1 METLK
6 TPNDEFNFNN
16 LVLKPPISLNGGNHF
31 IKYKFQEDPL
41 YIQAPKCTL
50 KQGIVKASKRM
61 FCDLMFTREDAVF
74 INWIE
79 NLESFSQKQIFEN
92 REKWFE
98 TTLEESDIENSFT
111 PTIKIFKSGKY
122 YILRV
127 SIPTLLGNSILKIYD
142 EEQNLVNIENIKE
155 NDTVLTALE
164 IQGVKCSPRN
174 FQIEIE
180 MKQMLILKE
189 QNIFEKCIFQ
199 TRNTLDKQEPQ
210 KIESSN
216 NEHEIQEDKQEE
228 EKQEEKEEEKE
239 EEKVEE
245 NEIQEHVE
253 EHVEENEIQEHVE
266 ENENS
271 TVEFN
276 EDPVKEVVLESSQ
289 KNTESD
295 EIEGIEEIKEI
306 KEDKFLEPVEFEID
320 LEKFEPEVLNLKKKT
335 DVYYEM
341 YRDAL
346 KRAKAAKDLAL
357 NGFLEAKRIK
367 NTYMLEDIDDSDI
380 EEDSDE

>member
-6 TPNDEFNFNN
+6 TPNDDFNFSN

-31 IKYKFQEDPL
+31 IKYKFQDEPL

-111 PTIKIFKSGKY
+111 PTMKIFKSGKF

-164 IQGVKCSPRN
+164 IQGVKCPPRN

-189 QNIFEKCIFQ
+189 ENIFEKCIFQ
-199 TRNTLDKQEPQ
+199 TRNTLEKPESQ
-210 KIESSN
+210 KIESSDN
-216 NEHEIQEDKQEE
+216 NQDEVIEEQQKEVEEYKEPQEVKEVKEVKEIENQEY
-228 EKQEEKEEEKE
+228 
-239 EEKVEE
+239 VEE
-245 NEIQEHVE
+245 NKNIHE
-253 EHVEENEIQEHVE
+253 
-266 ENENS
+266 S
-271 TVEFN
+271 TVESN
-276 EDPVKEVVLESSQ
+276 EEPIKENILETSDSE
-289 KNTESD
+289 KIESH
-295 EIEGIEEIKEI
+295 EKETIEEIKEI
-306 KEDKFLEPVEFEID
+306 KEEKFLEPVEFEID

-341 YRDAL
+341 YRCI
-346 KRAKAAKDLAL
+346 KTPQAAKDLAL
-357 NGFLEAKRIK
+357 NGFLEAKIK

>member
-6 TPNDEFNFNN
+6 TPNDDFNFSN

-31 IKYKFQEDPL
+31 IKYKFQDEPL

-74 INWIE
+74 ISWIE

-111 PTIKIFKSGKY
+111 PTMKIFKSGKF

-164 IQGVKCSPRN
+164 IQGIKCSPRN

-189 QNIFEKCIFQ
+189 QNIFEKCVFQ
-199 TRNTLDKQEPQ
+199 TKNTLEKPEPQ
-210 KIESSN
+210 KIESSDN
-216 NEHEIQEDKQEE
+216 NQDEIREDKQDEIKEDKQDEIREDKQEQLE
-228 EKQEEKEEEKE
+228 LQESQ
-239 EEKVEE
+239 E
-245 NEIQEHVE
+245 NENQEHVE
-253 EHVEENEIQEHVE
+253 ESEEDTI
-266 ENENS
+266 
-271 TVEFN
+271 
-276 EDPVKEVVLESSQ
+276 KEVVLEPSIQ
-289 KNTESD
+289 EKTEITDSV
-295 EIEGIEEIKEI
+295 EEIEEIKE
-306 KEDKFLEPVEFEID
+306 EELLEPVEFEID
-320 LEKFEPEVLNLKKKT
+320 LEKFEPEVLNLKKKN

-367 NTYMLEDIDDSDI
+367 NKYMLQDIDDSDI

>member
-6 TPNDEFNFNN
+6 TPNDEFDFNN

-31 IKYKFQEDPL
+31 IKYKFQEEPL

-79 NLESFSQKQIFEN
+79 NIESFSQKQIFEN

-111 PTIKIFKSGKY
+111 PTMKIFKSGKF

-142 EEQNLVNIENIKE
+142 EEQNLVNIEDIKE

-189 QNIFEKCIFQ
+189 QNIFEKCILQ
-199 TRNTLDKQEPQ
+199 TRSTLEKQEPQ
-210 KIESSN
+210 HLESIN
-216 NEHEIQEDKQEE
+216 NQEE
-228 EKQEEKEEEKE
+228 IEEINQEQDEEVEKYEEP
-239 EEKVEE
+239 
-245 NEIQEHVE
+245 Q
-253 EHVEENEIQEHVE
+253 HVEENEKQNEKREDVE
-266 ENENS
+266 ENENIETIDKS
-271 TVEFN
+271 ILETN
-276 EDPVKEVVLESSQ
+276 EDTIKEVILEKLSEE
-289 KNTESD
+289 KPETD
-295 EIEGIEEIKEI
+295 EIESIEEIKE
-306 KEDKFLEPVEFEID
+306 KKNLEPVEFEID